1 MKLPPWPPGHTLPTT
16 SFWVLSAGFGT
27 AKQAMRNFY
36 PVKTTVT
43 TFKYVGGGPDR
54 EATEV
59 V

>member
-1 MKLPPWPPGHTLPTT
+1 MTH
-16 SFWVLSAGFGT
+16 LSQFES
-27 AKQAMRNFY
+27 
-36 PVKTTVT
+36 TTVT